1 MIKTVVNL
9 NLGDPTG
16 NGGKEQGSSQVDQG
30 GRFRK
35 DISKLVE
42 LSKCSETV
50 CLIILREKITCFAQ
64 ESIKE
69 ARRLGEEVEKSYRS
83 LDKSKRGYQRAFQVT
98 IDYLGQLFCLR
109 F

>member
-1 MIKTVVNL
+1 MFDYFEAIKQFFV
-9 NLGDPTG
+9 
-16 NGGKEQGSSQVDQG
+16 K
-30 GRFRK
+30 
-35 DISKLVE
+35 
-42 LSKCSETV
+42 
-50 CLIILREKITCFAQ
+50 

-98 IDYLGQLFCLR
+98 IAYLGHLISFLR

>member
-1 MIKTVVNL
+1 MLDYFEAIKQFFV
-9 NLGDPTG
+9 
-16 NGGKEQGSSQVDQG
+16 K
-30 GRFRK
+30 
-35 DISKLVE
+35 
-42 LSKCSETV
+42 
-50 CLIILREKITCFAQ
+50 

-98 IDYLGQLFCLR
+98 IAYLGHLISCLR

>member
-1 MIKTVVNL
+1 MFDYFEAMKQIFVK
-9 NLGDPTG
+9 
-16 NGGKEQGSSQVDQG
+16 
-30 GRFRK
+30 
-35 DISKLVE
+35 
-42 LSKCSETV
+42 
-50 CLIILREKITCFAQ
+50 

-98 IDYLGQLFCLR
+98 IAYLGHLISCLR

>member
-1 MIKTVVNL
+1 MFLNCMSDNFKAIKHIFV
-9 NLGDPTG
+9 
-16 NGGKEQGSSQVDQG
+16 K
-30 GRFRK
+30 
-35 DISKLVE
+35 
-42 LSKCSETV
+42 
-50 CLIILREKITCFAQ
+50 

-98 IDYLGQLFCLR
+98 IDYLGQLSCLR

>member
-1 MIKTVVNL
+1 MS
-9 NLGDPTG
+9 D
-16 NGGKEQGSSQVDQG
+16 DQ
-30 GRFRK
+30 
-35 DISKLVE
+35 
-42 LSKCSETV
+42 T
-50 CLIILREKITCFAQ
+50 LIILREKIICFAK

-98 IDYLGQLFCLR
+98 IDYLGLLSCLR